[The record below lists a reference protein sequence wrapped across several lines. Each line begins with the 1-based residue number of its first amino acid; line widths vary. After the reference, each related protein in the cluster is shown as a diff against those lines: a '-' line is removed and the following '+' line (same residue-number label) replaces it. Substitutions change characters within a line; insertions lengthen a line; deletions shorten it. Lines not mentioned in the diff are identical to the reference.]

1 MNKLQGTWFREKNTA
16 IWNASPARQQPV
28 SPVLWGNLILC
39 PLLNATSEILPLT
52 SSPPA
57 LNTEA
62 HTLQSLFFISFW
74 PPRPYSQLITWF
86 YKNIFSAISETSQSW
101 WHITVLS
108 ALFAV
113 LCMQLQALPS
123 RVLFAAVPAAAAS
136 SSQHRQISFLWM
148 NLHFQQKLKITFI
161 SLLFFFP
168 VSLNEENKVVESLIL
183 PFPSSST
190 QSSVT
195 DGFFLSNSSTKL
207 TDWQSLNTKT
217 SFHNIP
223 KIHVSNEKWHLLKA

>member
-1 MNKLQGTWFREKNTA
+1 MVLQKYFFCN
-16 IWNASPARQQPV
+16 IWNQPELLAHHCYPC
-28 SPVLWGNLILC
+28 PVC
-39 PLLNATSEILPLT
+39 
-52 SSPPA
+52 
-57 LNTEA
+57 
-62 HTLQSLFFISFW
+62 
-74 PPRPYSQLITWF
+74 
-86 YKNIFSAISETSQSW
+86 
-101 WHITVLS
+101 S
-108 ALFAV
+108 ALHAAAGSPFV
-113 LCMQLQALPS
+113 
-123 RVLFAAVPAAAAS
+123 FAAVPAAAAS